1 MQDVKRVADMV
12 DDVLT
17 RQAKAYAA
25 RIGELFEDALKA
37 VVGTKAGWQ
46 LQELRNGP
54 HRHERADEWQS
65 EVAQK
70 RAEERA
76 KLLRASG
83 EAGLRLRSR

>member
-1 MQDVKRVADMV
+1 MQDGKRVADMV

-25 RIGELFEDALKA
+25 QTGESFEDALKA
-37 VVGTKAGWQ
+37 VVGTKAGRQ

-54 HRHERADEWQS
+54 HRHERADEWQP

-76 KLLRASG
+76 KLLQASG